1 MARLPYL
8 SREDLGDDDK
18 GLLDRPIHLHRLLAH
33 SPEGLRQVS
42 GLGSW
47 IRHGCILDPRVRELA
62 IIQVGYLSR
71 SPYEFSHHVK
81 IGHDFGVS
89 EQDVHDL
96 VADTEGRNNGLGP
109 IERSVL
115 RAAREITAG
124 GAISDGSW
132 SELVAVFE
140 PGRIV
145 DLVIVIA
152 FYNQVVKLLGAFEMD
167 VEEDYLP
174 YLERFPLPGSGRPA
188 G

>member
-8 SREDLGDDDK
+8 SREDLDHDDK
-18 GLLDRPIHLHRLLAH
+18 ELLDRPIHLHRLLAH
-33 SPEGLRQVS
+33 SPDGLRHVS

-47 IRHGCILDPRVRELA
+47 IRHGCTLDPRLRELA
-62 IIQVGYLSR
+62 IIQVGYLTR

-89 EQDVHDL
+89 EQDVRDL
-96 VADTEGRNNGLGP
+96 IADTEGRENGMGP
-109 IERSVL
+109 VERSVL

-124 GAISDGSW
+124 GALGDGTW
-132 SELVAVFE
+132 AELASAFE
-140 PGRIV
+140 PGRMV
-145 DLVIVIA
+145 DLVIVIS

-167 VEEDYLP
+167 VEQEYLP
-174 YLERFPLPGSGRPA
+174 YLERFPLPEAGRPA